1 MTFRGMKTQ
10 ASDKGGTDMSHRT
23 RRDDLLRLRTRT
35 LSVLAAL
42 LMTGAVGCGD
52 DTTSATDEIQ
62 TIQQGT
68 EIRLSDGAIQ
78 GDVDGGARRFLGI
91 PYAAPPVGDLR
102 WRPPQPPLPWTGVR
116 PADAFGSVC
125 PQISWPLDAPSPIGL
140 VGNEDCLFA
149 NIWTPNPAPTRPL
162 PVMVWFH
169 GGGNQLGSASDQI
182 PFVGGLAF
190 DGRVLAETRN
200 VVVVT
205 INYRL
210 GVLGF
215 FGHAA
220 LAAEDPHYPYAGN
233 QGLLDQRAAL
243 TWVRDNII
251 AFGGDR
257 DNVTILGESAGSYDV
272 CLHVVSPG
280 SGGLF
285 HRAISESNGCT
296 THQASPADAAPAV
309 AQLVEAVGCNASSD
323 VLDCLRKVPV
333 TDLLNADPSKDV
345 GGGAFDAVV
354 DGGVLPDQ
362 PRALFASG
370 KFNNV
375 PYLLGTNADEG
386 TGIFLDPNLPPITT
400 DEEYLTALS
409 WFYGDLAEQIADVY
423 PAANFASP
431 LDALA
436 RAVGDSYNVCPTYD
450 TARRAAAGG
459 ADVYLYNFAQ
469 PLPIPGLEFL
479 GATHQTEILYVF
491 GSFDF
496 MTEADRQ
503 VALAMQG
510 YWTRMAHAGNPN
522 GEGAVVWP
530 RYEDASDE
538 RINFDAQISV
548 LPDFRRT
555 ECEFW
560 WGLYDQAFK

>member
-1 MTFRGMKTQ
+1 MTFQTMKT
-10 ASDKGGTDMSHRT
+10 AATDKGGTHMSGGK
-23 RRDDLLRLRTRT
+23 RRDDLLCVWTHMFGLLT
-35 LSVLAAL
+35 AL
-42 LMTGAVGCGD
+42 LMIGAVGCGEH
-52 DTTSATDEIQ
+52 TTEATQ
-62 TIQQGT
+62 PIQQGT
-68 EIRLSDGAIQ
+68 EIHLSDGVLQ

-91 PYAAPPVGDLR
+91 PFAAPPVGDLR
-102 WRPPQPPLPWTGVR
+102 WRPPQPPLPWEGVR
-116 PADAFGSVC
+116 PADTFGSAC
-125 PQISWPLDAPSPIGL
+125 PQRYYDDQGTPVLDGD
-140 VGNEDCLFA
+140 EDCLYL
-149 NIWTPNPAPTRPL
+149 NVWTPDPAPTRPL

-169 GGGNQLGSASDQI
+169 GGGNQMLSASVQI
-182 PFVGGLAF
+182 PFVGGLEF
-190 DGRVLAETRN
+190 DGRALAETRN

-243 TWVRDNII
+243 IWVRDNII

-296 THQASPADAAPAV
+296 THQASPADAAPAT
-309 AQLVEAVGCNASSD
+309 AQLVESVGCSASSD
-323 VLDCLRKVPV
+323 VLDCLRQVPV
-333 TDLLNADPSKDV
+333 ADLLNADPLKDA
-345 GGGAFDAVV
+345 GGAFNVTI
-354 DGGVLPDQ
+354 DGGFLPDQ
-362 PRALFASG
+362 PRALFAAG
-370 KFNNV
+370 KFNKV
-375 PYLLGTNADEG
+375 PYLLGSNADEG

-423 PAANFASP
+423 PVANFASP
-431 LDALA
+431 LHALA
-436 RAVGDSYNVCPTYD
+436 RAVGDGGNVCLTYD
-450 TARRAAAGG
+450 TARRAATGG
-459 ADVYLYNFAQ
+459 ADVYLYNFAR
-469 PLPIPGLEFL
+469 PLPIPGLEFF

-496 MTEADRQ
+496 VTEADRQ
-503 VALAMQG
+503 VALGMQG
-510 YWTRMAHAGNPN
+510 YWTRMAYSGDPN

-530 RYEDASDE
+530 RYGDASDE

-548 LPDFRRT
+548 LANFRRT

-560 WGLYDQAFK
+560 WGVYDQEFK